1 LLLDISAK
9 SLNGLLRLSSGTTI
23 KAIFFEEGRPVYA
36 ISNLPNEQFEHKLI
50 KDRLAPR
57 GLIEAGKKRNENAQC
72 LGRTL
77 VEIGVLKEKAMQ
89 DAARALATEIIESLF
104 ELTQGEY
111 GFEEGVTAAHDAVL
125 ESSAAESIL
134 ERART
139 ASLEQAR
146 TASKNTAVTP
156 PLDVEEVTKPVD
168 QEVPAKPKTVQQV
181 SGNAGLRPPSGAGV
195 REEVAGS
202 AGFQP
207 APGPA
212 REEATPGSATLRAP
226 SGAGV
231 REEAPGTAGFQP
243 APGPAR
249 KEATPGSATL
259 RQPSGAG
266 VREEVPGRAGFQPAP
281 APVRKEATAGSASL
295 RPPSGAGVREES
307 PGSAGFQPAPP
318 PPRKEGSPGSATLRA
333 PSGGGAREEFPGR
346 AGFPPAATPP
356 RKEASPVSAGL
367 RPPSRPEVRRPG
379 AEPVATGTQAPVV
392 ITSGVSVDWLMQEV
406 TRKLNSLEGADY
418 YQVLGV
424 TKLASTS
431 TINAAYERLRGMFNS
446 YRSSVPHHEELTA
459 KLDALFNRIKQAHE
473 TLSDIQRRRVY
484 DIPAG
489 KQTSEQFVIERGL
502 PEVTRSTPPWRDP
515 LDGGGKELLDK
526 ELGGKSPPA
535 KSPPAKSPS
544 AEESRPQARAAAA
557 GTGPAVFA
565 PPAPEVKRLAG
576 FEAERVADQN
586 FQQGRTYFERR
597 DLHAAVHMFREAVRL
612 NDKRG
617 DYHFQLGI
625 TLFILSQARGV
636 HSHGEGCHVTCNLG
650 GGLSRNQRIRREAE
664 QHLLKAAEMD
674 PYNAEIRVR
683 LGMLYKDAGMAKK
696 AQQAFHEA
704 LLLDASNVVALS
716 EFDINAEDYPEDETP
731 KHAKPT
737 GKKKPIK

>member
-1 LLLDISAK
+1 MAYPLKGQLNNQVLPELLLDISAR
-9 SLNGLLRLSSGTTI
+9 SLSGLLRLSSGTTI

-50 KDRLAPR
+50 KDRLATR

-77 VEIGVLKEKAMQ
+77 IEIGVLKEKAMQ
-89 DAARALATEIIESLF
+89 DAARALAAEIIESLF
-104 ELTQGEY
+104 EFTQGEY
-111 GFEEGVTAAHDAVL
+111 GFEEGVTAVHDAVL
-125 ESSAAESIL
+125 ESSAAVL

-139 ASLEQAR
+139 ASKKTPSL
-146 TASKNTAVTP
+146 STAVTP
-156 PLDVEEVTKPVD
+156 PLAAEEVTRPVNQD
-168 QEVPAKPKTVQQV
+168 VPAESAKPTTTRPA
-181 SGNAGLRPPSGAGV
+181 SRGAGLRPPSGAGV
-195 REEVAGS
+195 RDE
-202 AGFQP
+202 F
-207 APGPA
+207 
-212 REEATPGSATLRAP
+212 
-226 SGAGV
+226 
-231 REEAPGTAGFQP
+231 
-243 APGPAR
+243 
-249 KEATPGSATL
+249 
-259 RQPSGAG
+259 
-266 VREEVPGRAGFQPAP
+266 
-281 APVRKEATAGSASL
+281 
-295 RPPSGAGVREES
+295 
-307 PGSAGFQPAPP
+307 PGSAGFQPAP
-318 PPRKEGSPGSATLRA
+318 R
-333 PSGGGAREEFPGR
+333 
-346 AGFPPAATPP
+346 PP

-367 RPPSRPEVRRPG
+367 RPPSRPEVGRPG
-379 AEPVATGTQAPVV
+379 AEPVATGTQAPAVT
-392 ITSGVSVDWLMQEV
+392 TSGVSADWLMQEV

-446 YRSSVPHHEELTA
+446 YRSSVPHHEELNA
-459 KLDALFNRIKQAHE
+459 KLDALFNRIKQAHD

-484 DIPAG
+484 DIPPG
-489 KQTSEQFVIERGL
+489 KQPSEQFVIERGR

-515 LDGGGKELLDK
+515 VDGAAKDQA
-526 ELGGKSPPA
+526 A
-535 KSPPAKSPS
+535 KSPAAKNPS
-544 AEESRPQARAAAA
+544 TEERRPQARAAAA
-557 GTGPAVFA
+557 GTGPAGFA
-565 PPAPEVKRLAG
+565 PPAPEAKRLAG
-576 FEAERVADQN
+576 FEAERVAGEN

-674 PYNAEIRVR
+674 PYSAEIRVR
-683 LGMLYKDAGMAKK
+683 LGMLYKDAGMVKK

-716 EFDINAEDYPEDETP
+716 EFDINADDYPEDETP
-731 KHAKPT
+731 KRATPPA
-737 GKKKPIK
+737 KKKLVK

>member
-1 LLLDISAK
+1 MAYPLKGQLNKQVLPELLLEISSE
-9 SLNGLLRLSSGTTI
+9 SLSGLLRLSSGTAI
-23 KAIFFEEGRPVYA
+23 KAIFFEQGRPVYA

-50 KDRLAPR
+50 KDRLATR
-57 GLIEAGKKRNENAQC
+57 GLIEAGKKRNENTQC

-89 DAARALATEIIESLF
+89 DAARALATEVIESLF
-104 ELTQGEY
+104 DLTQGEY
-111 GFEEGVTAAHDAVL
+111 GFEEGVTAVHDAVL

-139 ASLEQAR
+139 AS
-146 TASKNTAVTP
+146 KNAAATP
-156 PLDVEEVTKPVD
+156 TLDVEEVKTAVNQD
-168 QEVPAKPKTVQQV
+168 VPAESAKPTTTRQP
-181 SGNAGLRPPSGAGV
+181 SRGPSLRPPSGAGV
-195 REEVAGS
+195 REEV
-202 AGFQP
+202 
-207 APGPA
+207 
-212 REEATPGSATLRAP
+212 
-226 SGAGV
+226 
-231 REEAPGTAGFQP
+231 
-243 APGPAR
+243 
-249 KEATPGSATL
+249 
-259 RQPSGAG
+259 
-266 VREEVPGRAGFQPAP
+266 
-281 APVRKEATAGSASL
+281 
-295 RPPSGAGVREES
+295 
-307 PGSAGFQPAPP
+307 PGSAGFQPAV
-318 PPRKEGSPGSATLRA
+318 
-333 PSGGGAREEFPGR
+333 
-346 AGFPPAATPP
+346 TPP

-367 RPPSRPEVRRPG
+367 RPPSRPEARQPG
-379 AEPVATGTQAPVV
+379 AERVASGTQAPVV
-392 ITSGVSVDWLMQEV
+392 TTSGVSADWLMQEV

-446 YRSSVPHHEELTA
+446 YRSSVPHHQELSV
-459 KLDALFNRIKQAHE
+459 KLDALFNRIKQAHD

-484 DIPAG
+484 DIPPG
-489 KQTSEQFVIERGL
+489 KQPSEQFVIERGR
-502 PEVTRSTPPWRDP
+502 PEVTRSTAPWRDP
-515 LDGGGKELLDK
+515 LDGAPKDQAAK
-526 ELGGKSPPA
+526 NPPA
-535 KSPPAKSPS
+535 
-544 AEESRPQARAAAA
+544 EERRPQARAAAA
-557 GTGPAVFA
+557 STGPTGFA
-565 PPAPEVKRLAG
+565 PPAPEVKRLVG
-576 FEAERVADQN
+576 FEAERAADQN
-586 FQQGRTYFERR
+586 YQQGRTYFERR

-674 PYNAEIRVR
+674 PYSAEIRVR

-716 EFDINAEDYPEDETP
+716 EFDINADDYPEDEPPKRSTP
-731 KHAKPT
+731 SA
-737 GKKKPIK
+737 KKKLVK